1 MVKFEDSKH
10 PIMSCVLLALLPY
23 TKQNTLLVLNPN
35 QFFNELEKTSS
46 FSTSS
51 IKQTYY
57 RMRRE
62 KLITINNRS
71 ISFSLKARQIV
82 QPFTAEKIPN
92 NAQLM
97 VIFDIP
103 EDYAKIRCR
112 FRYLLRQLK
121 FTQIQQSVWS
131 TNMDYRAIIFE
142 SIAELNISNYVQ
154 LYEASRIK

>member
-62 KLITINNRS
+62 KIITINNRS
-71 ISFSLKARQIV
+71 ISFS
-82 QPFTAEKIPN
+82 
-92 NAQLM
+92 
-97 VIFDIP
+97 
-103 EDYAKIRCR
+103 
-112 FRYLLRQLK
+112 
-121 FTQIQQSVWS
+121 
-131 TNMDYRAIIFE
+131 
-142 SIAELNISNYVQ
+142 
-154 LYEASRIK
+154 